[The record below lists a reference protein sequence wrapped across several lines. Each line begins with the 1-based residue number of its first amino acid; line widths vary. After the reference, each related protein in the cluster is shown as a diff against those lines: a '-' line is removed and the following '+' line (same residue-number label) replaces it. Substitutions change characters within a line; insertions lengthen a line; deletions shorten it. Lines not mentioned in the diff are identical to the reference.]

1 MKNFFLSDAKIN
13 KQYTIANICN
23 DIDIKTKT
31 RLLEFGF
38 FCNQKVVVR
47 NFSLKKGV
55 LLVELNNQTISLRKK
70 EASCVVVY
78 D

>member
-1 MKNFFLSDAKIN
+1 MKNFFLSDVIVN
-13 KQYTIANICN
+13 KQFTIIGICD

-38 FCNQKVVVR
+38 FCGQKVVVR
-47 NFSLKKGV
+47 NKSLKKGV
-55 LLVELNNQTISLRKK
+55 LLVELSNQMISLRKK

-78 D
+78 G